1 MAAGYTMTRPDSD
14 DNHLTKA
21 KLLDDIVMTLGGR
34 VAEEIIIK
42 DISAGASGD
51 IQAVSK
57 RARMMVTEWGMSEKV
72 GPISYGSDKE
82 IFIGRDMASHVTYSE
97 ETAAIIDKEVSDII
111 SNALKKARELLTKNK
126 KLLDNMARLL
136 IERETIFTEEVDMLM
151 EGKSVEEIM
160 AFMDEN
166 ERALSENPFLR
177 GQKKAKPETKVETP
191 ETKVET
197 PEVVERQEET
207 ETKENDDGEN
217 K

>member
-1 MAAGYTMTRPDSD
+1 MTRPDTD

-34 VAEEIIIK
+34 VAEELIIQ

-51 IQAVSK
+51 IQAVTK
-57 RARMMVTEWGMSEKV
+57 RARLMVTEWGMSEKV

-82 IFIGRDMASHVTYSE
+82 VFIGRDMASHVSYSE
-97 ETAAIIDKEVSDII
+97 ETAAIIDEEIRSII
-111 SNALKKARELLTKNK
+111 DGGLQKARELLSKNK

-136 IERETIFTEEVDMLM
+136 VERETIFTEEVDMLM

-166 ERALSENPFLR
+166 ERSLRENPFNR
-177 GQKKAKPETKVETP
+177 KGVIIPEKKVKAEKEMQEKTEETP
-191 ETKVET
+191 
-197 PEVVERQEET
+197 
-207 ETKENDDGEN
+207 KENLEDSSIDKKDQE
-217 K
+217 